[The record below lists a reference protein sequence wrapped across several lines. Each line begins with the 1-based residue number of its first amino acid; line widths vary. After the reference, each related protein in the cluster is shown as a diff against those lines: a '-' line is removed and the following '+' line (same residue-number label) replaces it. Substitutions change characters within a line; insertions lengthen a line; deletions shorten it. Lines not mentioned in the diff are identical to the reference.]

1 MRLISN
7 GLVEILHTFRPTS
20 SERVTLPPTTV
31 ELLTQYLALWT
42 SSSPT
47 LSTGLRSRSS
57 STLEILWSEPS
68 PMTTQR
74 PSTASTTPK
83 LLCAS
88 RWDPGSD
95 VLMPQPLL
103 MRRQS
108 GPASGPVDHWTL
120 APPTPC
126 MSRVSASRITDV
138 VETTATV
145 ISLEATKVSSPPE
158 LAMVRPMR
166 IPPPA
171 PRPLLPL
178 LQAHLS
184 APGPVVS

>member
-1 MRLISN
+1 MKLISS
-7 GLVEILHTFRPTS
+7 GPVEIPHTFRPTS
-20 SERVTLPPTTV
+20 SERATLPPTTV

-47 LSTGLRSRSS
+47 LSTGLRNRSS

-74 PSTASTTPK
+74 LLTASTTPK

-88 RWDPGSD
+88 RWDPGLD
-95 VLMPQPLL
+95 VLMPLLLL

-108 GPASGPVDHWTL
+108 GPASGLVDHWTPV
-120 APPTPC
+120 PPTPC

-145 ISLEATKVSSPPE
+145 ISLEATKASNLPE
-158 LAMVRPMR
+158 LVMARPMR

-184 APGPVVS
+184 APSPVVF